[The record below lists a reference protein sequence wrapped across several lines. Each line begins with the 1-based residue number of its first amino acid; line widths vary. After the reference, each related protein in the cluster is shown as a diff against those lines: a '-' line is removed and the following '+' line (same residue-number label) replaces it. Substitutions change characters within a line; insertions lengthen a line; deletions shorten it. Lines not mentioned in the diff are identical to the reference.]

1 MQNTSTTYQ
10 TLLAGT
16 HRKEVRLI
24 INDNLIFGE
33 GEIFS
38 MSVDGA
44 LFGANT
50 LSFGGCVSRE
60 IRVKFLPGSAA
71 IPRMAKL
78 QPQVRLTNGTT
89 TSEWIPKGT
98 FYIDT
103 REYDRETGTLTLT
116 GYDAM
121 LKAEATYIAEGYVGT
136 WPRPMDD
143 VATEICGL
151 LGLTMDSRTD
161 LEEWDVQLPT
171 GYSMREV
178 LGGIA
183 AAHAG
188 NWIITDEGKLRLIRA
203 ADMISSAVS
212 VVGRNASTYKD
223 DEAFQPITHVTVD
236 VGGEFVVESAAAT
249 DNGRLLRVSCPW
261 GTQAIAD
268 DILSSLNG
276 FVYQPYEASGALLD
290 PAVEIGDRVTINGI
304 NGLLAVQT
312 LTFNSLCLSDMSAP
326 GEDEIDHEYPYE
338 AVGTRE
344 VKRKLS
350 GIEATLYIGPDSIVA
365 KVEDLE
371 EGAIDSVVVEYA
383 VGTSSTTAPTT
394 GWSTSSP
401 QWQEGK
407 YIWQRTVTTY
417 ADSTVENPHV
427 VTSSPVCIQGAMGE
441 DGVGISQIVPEYYL
455 STSASTPTG
464 GSWSTTPP
472 AWQSGR
478 YIWTR
483 SHIYWDNNTNTTT
496 TPVLDNATNGLGQKY
511 SELKQTVDGFELT
524 VTNGSTTSTIKLMS
538 GSTVISSQTI
548 SFSGLVSFA
557 ALGSPQSQTFIDGAN
572 IKTGTISADMINVN
586 DLKVKTIWNYDGD
599 MLIQTSAA
607 EKGVLTI
614 GYTRD
619 SWAEADN
626 STAAYREIS
635 VYASRFRFLSPYVT
649 NKFNLCID
657 FQHGEIFPYSLTSA
671 FGAWSIGNSYN
682 PFDVVYAMRYYLG
695 YEDYW
700 GDFHFGY
707 LNMLPGGGLDYVDE
721 NGTAHAI
728 V

>member
-60 IRVKFLPGSAA
+60 IRVKFLPGSAT

-78 QPQVRLTNGTT
+78 QPQIRLTDGTT

-326 GEDEIDHEYPYE
+326 GE
-338 AVGTRE
+338 G
-344 VKRKLS
+344 
-350 GIEATLYIGPDSIVA
+350 
-365 KVEDLE
+365 
-371 EGAIDSVVVEYA
+371 
-383 VGTSSTTAPTT
+383 
-394 GWSTSSP
+394 
-401 QWQEGK
+401 
-407 YIWQRTVTTY
+407 
-417 ADSTVENPHV
+417 
-427 VTSSPVCIQGAMGE
+427 
-441 DGVGISQIVPEYYL
+441 
-455 STSASTPTG
+455 
-464 GSWSTTPP
+464 
-472 AWQSGR
+472 
-478 YIWTR
+478 
-483 SHIYWDNNTNTTT
+483 
-496 TPVLDNATNGLGQKY
+496 
-511 SELKQTVDGFELT
+511 
-524 VTNGSTTSTIKLMS
+524 
-538 GSTVISSQTI
+538 
-548 SFSGLVSFA
+548 
-557 ALGSPQSQTFIDGAN
+557 
-572 IKTGTISADMINVN
+572 
-586 DLKVKTIWNYDGD
+586 
-599 MLIQTSAA
+599 
-607 EKGVLTI
+607 
-614 GYTRD
+614 
-619 SWAEADN
+619 
-626 STAAYREIS
+626 
-635 VYASRFRFLSPYVT
+635 
-649 NKFNLCID
+649 
-657 FQHGEIFPYSLTSA
+657 
-671 FGAWSIGNSYN
+671 
-682 PFDVVYAMRYYLG
+682 
-695 YEDYW
+695 
-700 GDFHFGY
+700 
-707 LNMLPGGGLDYVDE
+707 
-721 NGTAHAI
+721 
-728 V
+728 